1 MALDEKMRLI
11 LWDIDY
17 TLIFPGNI
25 DRAVWMDV
33 CATLSGRQVTTIG
46 SIPGRTEPQILVDT
60 LGLAGVPEDEARGL
74 LPTAMS
80 MAVDALRSRQA
91 ELHSKGRVLTGVE
104 ATLAAVTEIATVTQT
119 AVTGNLKSNAIL
131 KLQTFG
137 LDGYLD

>member
-1 MALDEKMRLI
+1 
-11 LWDIDY
+11 
-17 TLIFPGNI
+17 
-25 DRAVWMDV
+25 
-33 CATLSGRQVTTIG
+33 
-46 SIPGRTEPQILVDT
+46 
-60 LGLAGVPEDEARGL
+60 EARGL

-137 LDGYLD
+137 LDGYLDLELGAYGSDDARREVLVRLAQARAGEHLSTSFGRSNTVVVGDSPLDVAAGRKGG